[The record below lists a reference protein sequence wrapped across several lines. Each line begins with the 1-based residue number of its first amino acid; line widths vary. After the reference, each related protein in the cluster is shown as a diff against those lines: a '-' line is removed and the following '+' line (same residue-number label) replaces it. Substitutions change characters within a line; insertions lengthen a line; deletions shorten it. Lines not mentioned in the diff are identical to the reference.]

1 MTVVHLVPAMEQGG
15 VETVVC
21 DLNRAL
27 VRAGWRSVVISKGG
41 RLVERIRA
49 DGGEHVALDLKA
61 KNPLTALAR
70 AWKLRHALREI
81 AGGDGQDAQDREDAQ
96 DKGDARDARQ
106 GLLVCAHSRV
116 PAWLFVLARKLD
128 SMIRRFSHSL
138 IRPFDDSIISSLPF
152 ITYAHGANS
161 VSRYSAVMTKG
172 DRIITPSQFLA
183 DYLVANYGG
192 MRKDAQDKKDA
203 EDAGDLRGKIRV
215 VHPAVDFARFDPAK
229 VDAGVVADLRRAW
242 GLAAGDCVV
251 MAVGRLTPLKGFDHL
266 IRDLACSLDVTP
278 DAAWGDVLRAP
289 QTKLVIVGGADRRH
303 RAYEAELK
311 ALAASLG
318 VADRVVFAGLQE
330 RIPECLSLADVVVSG
345 NVTKPESFGL
355 SVAEALAINRPV
367 RLLRRFGG
375 AAEILDAVAAARRP
389 TRREGVR
396 ALCDFDIMSR
406 KTQAVYKELVK

>member
-27 VRAGWRSVVISKGG
+27 VRDGWRSVVVSKGG
-41 RLVERIRA
+41 RLAGRIRA
-49 DGGEHVALDLKA
+49 DGGEHVALDLKS
-61 KNPLTALAR
+61 KNPLTAPVR
-70 AWKLRHALREI
+70 AWKLRRVLREI
-81 AGGDGQDAQDREDAQ
+81 VRAGERKDAQDRGDVEDAR
-96 DKGDARDARQ
+96 GVRDARPRC
-106 GLLVCAHSRV
+106 LICAHSRV

-128 SMIRRFSHSL
+128 SSL
-138 IRPFDDSIISSLPF
+138 AALPF

-172 DRIITPSQFLA
+172 DRVITPSQFLA
-183 DYLVANYGG
+183 DYLVANYAE
-192 MRKDAQDKKDA
+192 KDARDKQDKQD
-203 EDAGDLRGKIRV
+203 ERDTGGLRAKIRV
-215 VHPAVDFARFDPAK
+215 IHPAVDFARFDPAK
-229 VDAGVVADLRRAW
+229 LDAGVVADLRRAW
-242 GLAAGDCVV
+242 GLAAGDRVV

-266 IRDLACSLDVTP
+266 IRALAGRLDVTP
-278 DAAWGDVLRAP
+278 DAAWGDVLRGP

-303 RAYEAELK
+303 LAYAAELK
-311 ALAASLG
+311 TLAASLG
-318 VADRVVFAGLQE
+318 VADRVVFAGPQV

-355 SVAEALAINRPV
+355 SVAEALAMNRSV

-375 AAEILDAVAAARRP
+375 AAEILDAVAAANRP

-396 ALCDFDIMSR
+396 ALCDFDIMSQ
-406 KTQAVYKELVK
+406 KTQTVYKELVK